1 MIKKYLII
9 QLTVFCIS
17 LLAYS
22 GVKAEEPKGAKAL
35 FGVDGGSSVMMS
47 VPSEDKPAAHK
58 TSGKKQTVTKKTQS
72 HDVAS
77 KDDYTGISYK
87 ILLMSDSGQY
97 NIVTKSYNFRTG
109 DRIKLLVR
117 TNRSGY
123 LSVTNIG
130 PTGNYNDLF
139 NEYVS
144 AYTSKEIPL
153 NSVFRFV
160 GDPGVETIQM
170 NLADSSSFKQVYN
183 TNCTPSATLA
193 SYRGSKD
200 LVQDEYDSSYS
211 VLSSNSCKAD
221 ATGSKDIVVE
231 SDNGENYG
239 VIPSSYVTNDT
250 ALSLEIQLKHR

>member
-9 QLTVFCIS
+9 QLTIFCITIW
-17 LLAYS
+17 AYS

-35 FGVDGGSSVMMS
+35 FGVDEGSSVMLS
-47 VPSEDKPAAHK
+47 APPEDKPPAQKADRK
-58 TSGKKQTVTKKTQS
+58 TKTVKKKSQS
-72 HDVAS
+72 HAVAS

-87 ILLMSDSGQY
+87 ILLKSD
-97 NIVTKSYNFRTG
+97 NERDDIVTKSYEFRTG

-123 LSVTNIG
+123 LSINNIG

-139 NEYVS
+139 NGYVS
-144 AYTSKEIPL
+144 AYTFTEIPL

-160 GDPGVETIQM
+160 GAPGIETIQI

-183 TNCTPSATLA
+183 TNCAPSARLA
-193 SYRGSKD
+193 SYSGSKD
-200 LVQDEYDSSYS
+200 LVKDEYDSSYS

-221 ATGSKDIVVE
+221 VTGSKDIVVE

-250 ALSLEIQLKHR
+250 ALSLEIKLKHR